1 MEECHFFIKKRVE
14 NNHMSQEVELTCPTC
29 QIFKKINI
37 PVAIFLQ
44 KKFGTIKIQ
53 VPPGAVCREHQFIAF
68 VDTKGIVRGYE
79 RIDLL
84 MSLPTEEIKESDKD
98 KELTLKTI
106 IRKYGLYGVFSLLHA
121 KIFDYPAYII
131 KDKGSE
137 ETPIKL
143 NEFLDK
149 NLPEKYRAQTFKI
162 KFLDEISYDKIR
174 VKEKNALLI
183 DAQQNILQT
192 PWEEKL
198 KFEESMLKK
207 ALVIIDD
214 HEQLIIIQQDIANFI
229 KEAELAIN
237 ILERVKEIYKEDLID
252 EISSQLRMPK
262 INKSRLNL
270 IKDFIGQRY
279 SEKLAKRIKN
289 KVQEFLNLL

>member
-1 MEECHFFIKKRVE
+1 MTK
-14 NNHMSQEVELTCPTC
+14 EVELTCPTC
-29 QIFKKINI
+29 QKFKKITV
-37 PVAIFLQ
+37 PAAIFSQ

-84 MSLPTEEIKESDKD
+84 MAIPTEEIKEAEKD
-98 KELTLKTI
+98 EELTLKI
-106 IRKYGLYGVFSLLHA
+106 LIRRYGLYGVFSLLHA
-121 KIFDYPAYII
+121 KLFDYPAYII

-137 ETPIKL
+137 ETPLKL
-143 NEFLDK
+143 NEFFDK
-149 NLPEKYRAQTFKI
+149 ILPEKYKAPTYKI

-174 VKEKNALLI
+174 VKEKESLLI
-183 DAQQNILQT
+183 DSQQNILQT

-207 ALVIIDD
+207 SLEIIDD
-214 HEQLIIIQQDIANFI
+214 NEQLIIIQQDISKFI
-229 KEAELAIN
+229 KEADLAKN

-252 EISSQLRMPK
+252 EMATQLKAPK
-262 INKSRLNL
+262 INKYRLNL
-270 IKDFIGQRY
+270 IKDFISQRH
-279 SEKLAKRIKN
+279 SDKLAKRIKN

>member
-1 MEECHFFIKKRVE
+1 MIKSVGKDD
-14 NNHMSQEVELTCPTC
+14 MSKEVELTCPTC
-29 QIFKKINI
+29 QTFRKIKV
-37 PVAIFLQ
+37 PAAIFAQ

-84 MSLPTEEIKESDKD
+84 MAIPSEDSKEEDKD
-98 KELTLKTI
+98 EELTLKTL
-106 IRKYGLYGVFSLLHA
+106 IRRYGLYGVFSLLHA

-131 KDKGSE
+131 KNKGSE
-137 ETPIKL
+137 ETPTKL
-143 NEFLDK
+143 NDFLDK
-149 NLPEKYRAQTFKI
+149 NLPEKYRAPTFKV
-162 KFLDEISYDKIR
+162 KFLDETSYDKIK
-174 VKEKNALLI
+174 VKEKDALLI
-183 DAQQNILQT
+183 DSQQNILQT

-198 KFEESMLKK
+198 KFEESMMKK
-207 ALVIIDD
+207 SLEIIDD
-214 HEQLIIIQQDIANFI
+214 NEQLIIIQQDISKFI
-229 KEAELAIN
+229 KEAELAKN

-252 EISSQLRMPK
+252 EMASQLKTPK
-262 INKSRLNL
+262 INKYRLNL
-270 IKDFIGQRY
+270 IKDFISQRY

>member
-1 MEECHFFIKKRVE
+1 MIKSMEKDD
-14 NNHMSQEVELTCPTC
+14 MSKEVELTCPTC
-29 QIFKKINI
+29 QTFRKIKV
-37 PVAIFLQ
+37 PAAIFSQ

-84 MSLPTEEIKESDKD
+84 MAVPTEETKEADNKD
-98 KELTLKTI
+98 KALTLKQL

-131 KDKGSE
+131 KNKESE
-137 ETPIKL
+137 DTPIKL

-149 NLPEKYRAQTFKI
+149 NLPEKYRAPTFKI
-162 KFLDEISYDKIR
+162 KFLDETSYDKIK

-183 DAQQNILQT
+183 DSQQNILQT
-192 PWEEKL
+192 PWEDKL

-207 ALVIIDD
+207 ALEIIDD
-214 HEQLIIIQQDIANFI
+214 NEQLIIIQQDIAKFI
-229 KEAELAIN
+229 KEAELAKT
-237 ILERVKEIYKEDLID
+237 ILEGVKEIYKEDLID
-252 EISSQLRMPK
+252 EMATQLKMPK
-262 INKSRLNL
+262 INKYRLNL
-270 IKDFIGQRY
+270 IKDFIIQRH
-279 SEKLAKRIKN
+279 SDKLAKRIKN

>member
-1 MEECHFFIKKRVE
+1 MIKSVGKDQ
-14 NNHMSQEVELTCPTC
+14 MTKEVTLTCPTC
-29 QIFKKINI
+29 QTFRKISV
-37 PVAIFLQ
+37 PAAIFSQ

-84 MSLPTEEIKESDKD
+84 MAMPSEEVKEAEKD
-98 KELTLKTI
+98 KELTLKRL

-131 KDKGSE
+131 KNKGSE
-137 ETPIKL
+137 QTPTKL

-149 NLPEKYRAQTFKI
+149 NLPEKYGAPTFKI
-162 KFLDEISYDKIR
+162 KFLDDTSYDKIK
-174 VKEKNALLI
+174 VKEKNALI
-183 DAQQNILQT
+183 MDSQQNILQT

-207 ALVIIDD
+207 ALEIIDD
-214 HEQLIIIQQDIANFI
+214 NEQLIIIQQDIAKFI
-229 KEAELAIN
+229 KEAELAKS
-237 ILERVKEIYKEDLID
+237 ILEGVKEIYKEDLI
-252 EISSQLRMPK
+252 EEMSTQLKMPK
-262 INKSRLNL
+262 INKYRLNL
-270 IKDFIGQRY
+270 IKDFISQRY
-279 SEKLAKRIKN
+279 SDKLAKRIKN